1 MERGTDGEPP
11 APSTPT
17 DALIED
23 EEQNGKQKKEPKE
36 KLGTDP
42 QPSYPGPF
50 SSLLRRAGII
60 R

>member
-42 QPSYPGPF
+42 QRRREEVPGKRK
-50 SSLLRRAGII
+50 L
-60 R
+60 